1 MERLE
6 CDRMFVAVMEV
17 GSFAAAAQRLST
29 SNGQASK
36 LISRLEQELGVQ
48 LFKRTTRA
56 LVATEIGRA
65 YYERVKRLLGEY
77 DALNDDIRNTSESP
91 SGTVRISAPVT
102 FGVMQLSMLLSVFA
116 KRYPQIE
123 LDVNFSDRLVNV
135 VDDGFDLALRIGNL
149 TDSSLI
155 ARKLCDIALIHV
167 ASPDYLQQH
176 GALQH
181 WQELVQHECIID
193 TNLRDPF
200 IWPFFD
206 KNHIRHDYAVNGRL
220 KFSNAEVC
228 LNAACAGLGIARLP
242 LFVAADALRSKRV
255 VSVLTDFELPI
266 LGLYALYPP
275 AKHLARKSR
284 VVIDFLVDA
293 LSGQPTWSKKDH

>member
-6 CDRMFVAVMEV
+6 CDRMFVAVMEA
-17 GSFAAAAQRLST
+17 GSFAGAAQRLAT

-48 LFKRTTRA
+48 LFKRSTRA
-56 LVATEIGRA
+56 LAATEIGRA
-65 YYERVKRLLGEY
+65 YYERVKRLLDDY
-77 DALNDDIRNTSESP
+77 DTLNDDIRNTSDSP
-91 SGTVRISAPVT
+91 SGKVRISAPVT
-102 FGVMQLSMLLSVFA
+102 FGSMQLAPHLIAFA
-116 KRYPQIE
+116 KQYPSIE
-123 LDVNFSDRLVNV
+123 LDVSFSDRLVNV

-155 ARKLCDIALIHV
+155 ARKLCDIGVIHV
-167 ASPDYLQQH
+167 ASPDYLQAR
-176 GALQH
+176 GMPMH
-181 WQELVQHECIID
+181 WHELSEHECILD
-193 TNLRDPF
+193 TNFRDPF
-200 IWPFFD
+200 IWPFLD
-206 KNHIRHDYAVNGRL
+206 QNHLIDEYPVNGRL

-228 LNAACAGLGIARLP
+228 LKAACAGLGIARLP
-242 LFVAADALRSKRV
+242 MFVAAVALRAQAV
-255 VSVLTDFELPI
+255 VPVLASCTLPV

-293 LSGQPTWSKKDH
+293 LSGKPVWELGW

>member
-6 CDRMFVAVMEV
+6 CDRMFVAVMEA
-17 GSFAAAAQRLST
+17 GSFAGAAQRLTT

-48 LFKRTTRA
+48 LFKRSTRA

-65 YYERVKRLLGEY
+65 YYERVKKLLDGY
-77 DALNDDIRNTSESP
+77 DSLNDDIRNTSDSP
-91 SGTVRISAPVT
+91 SGKVRISAPVT
-102 FGVMQLSMLLSVFA
+102 FGSMQLATHLIAFA
-116 KRYPQIE
+116 QRYPQIE
-123 LDVNFSDRLVNV
+123 LDVSFSDRLVNV

-149 TDSSLI
+149 TDSSLL
-155 ARKLCDIALIHV
+155 ARKLCDIQVIHV
-167 ASPDYLQQH
+167 ASPGYLQTH
-176 GALQH
+176 GAPMH
-181 WQELVQHECIID
+181 WHELSQHECILD
-193 TNLRDPF
+193 TNFRDPYC
-200 IWPFFD
+200 WPFLD
-206 KNHIRHDYAVNGRL
+206 QNNDIDEYPVNGRL

-228 LNAACAGLGIARLP
+228 LKAACAGLGIARLP
-242 LFVAADALRSKRV
+242 TFVAADAIRTKDV
-255 VSVLTDFELPI
+255 VPVLATFSLPT

-293 LSGQPTWSKKDH
+293 LSGKPTWDQGW